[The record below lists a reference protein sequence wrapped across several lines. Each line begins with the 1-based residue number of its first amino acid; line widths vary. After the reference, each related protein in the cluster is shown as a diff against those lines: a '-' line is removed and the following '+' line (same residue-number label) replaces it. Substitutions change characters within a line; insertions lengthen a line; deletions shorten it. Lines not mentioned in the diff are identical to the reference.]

1 MSSRAPPSL
10 GSCSIEA
17 TKYAWRSPPNIIGF
31 VESAGLAA
39 VPHGPD
45 HVVQNANI
53 ARIYGKTPN
62 PSPWPWK
69 S

>member
-1 MSSRAPPSL
+1 MAV
-10 GSCSIEA
+10 
-17 TKYAWRSPPNIIGF
+17 PPNMVGF

-53 ARIYGKTPN
+53 ARKYGKTPN
-62 PSPWPWK
+62 PIMHGVCEI
-69 S
+69 